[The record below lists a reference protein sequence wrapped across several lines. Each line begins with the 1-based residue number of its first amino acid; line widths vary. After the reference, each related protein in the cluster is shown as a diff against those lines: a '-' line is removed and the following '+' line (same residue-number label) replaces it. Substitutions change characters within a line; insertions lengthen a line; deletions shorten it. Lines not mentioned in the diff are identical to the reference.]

1 MSAATATVTGSYR
14 QASESEFLAA
24 DDLPVD
30 RDVCLTIAGASIDN
44 VTSPTN
50 KTKKMVCLSF
60 EKTPKKLAL
69 NRTNGRTIAKIT
81 GSTQVEDWTGAKICL
96 YRTTI
101 KAFGDPQLPA
111 IRVRL
116 PEQVSR

>member
-1 MSAATATVTGSYR
+1 MSAAVAGQVTGSYR

-30 RDVCLTIAGASIDN
+30 RDICLTIAGASIEK
-44 VTSPTN
+44 VTSPN
-50 KTKKMVCLSF
+50 NRVKDMVCLSF

-69 NRTNGRTIAKIT
+69 NRTNGRSIAKIT
-81 GSTQVEDWTGAKICL
+81 RSTQVEDWPGSQVCL

-116 PEQVSR
+116 PK

>member
-1 MSAATATVTGSYR
+1 MSNKQVTGSYR

-24 DDLPVD
+24 DDLPMD
-30 RDVCLTIAGASIDN
+30 RDICLTISGASIEQ
-44 VTSPTN
+44 VTSPN
-50 KTKKMVCLSF
+50 NRKKEMICLSF

-69 NRTNGRTIAKIT
+69 NRTNGRSIAKIADN
-81 GSTQVEDWTGAKICL
+81 TQVEVWTGVKICL

-101 KAFGDPQLPA
+101 KAFGDPKLPA

-116 PEQVSR
+116 PQ